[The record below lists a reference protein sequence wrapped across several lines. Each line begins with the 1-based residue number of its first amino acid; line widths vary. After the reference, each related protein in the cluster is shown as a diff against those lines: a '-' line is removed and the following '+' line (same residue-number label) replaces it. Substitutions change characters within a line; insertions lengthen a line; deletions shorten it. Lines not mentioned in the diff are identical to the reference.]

1 MSVPH
6 LEIALRED
14 SNAFCWVRRA
24 PNGILEV
31 LERWQ
36 DPTQHRKAAGGHTGL
51 IVFVAAAR
59 ALNQAAASCAA

>member
-6 LEIALRED
+6 LEIALKEN
-14 SNAFCWVRRA
+14 SNVFCWARRA

-31 LERWQ
+31 VERWQ
-36 DPTQHRKAAGGHTGL
+36 DSTQPGKVVEGHTGL
-51 IVFVAAAR
+51 TAFVAAAG